1 MYTHARTPKIILY
14 SFTSPCTNSH
24 NSRFTARMSELLTV
38 LSDMEKGVY
47 ERTMVSSQPSESTED
62 GTGRKRERER
72 EREGERRREGEGER
86 ERGRRRGREKGE
98 GERGTT
104 CT

>member
-1 MYTHARTPKIILY
+1 MYAHARTPKIILY

-72 EREGERRREGEGER
+72 ERGRRKREGEEERKGEGER
-86 ERGRRRGREKGE
+86 EKE
-98 GERGTT
+98 GLPSN
-104 CT
+104 

>member
-1 MYTHARTPKIILY
+1 MLCKHIILLLSHLRTY
-14 SFTSPCTNSH
+14 NIIIPIH

-62 GTGRKRERER
+62 GTGRKREREG
-72 EREGERRREGEGER
+72 EREGGRER
-86 ERGRRRGREKGE
+86 ERGRGEEGRERE
-98 GERGTT
+98 GPLRN
-104 CT
+104 

>member
-1 MYTHARTPKIILY
+1 MIVECTCTHTYTRSNTHSYMYLHTQ
-14 SFTSPCTNSH
+14 NSH

-62 GTGRKRERER
+62 GTGRKRERE
-72 EREGERRREGEGER
+72 GERDGER
-86 ERGRRRGREKGE
+86 EKV
-98 GERGTT
+98 
-104 CT
+104 